1 MLVILVS
8 RREEGFE
15 RFKYLLTLSS
25 TETETETE
33 SETSIEVCL
42 GKL

>member
-15 RFKYLLTLSS
+15 RFKYLLTLS
-25 TETETETE
+25 ETETETE